1 MAGIKRPLPGVGM
14 RMIKSA
20 VSVFLCLLLSLVI
33 DREGMRMYSSIAALQ
48 CIQPYDNDTRR
59 MALQRLT
66 GTAVGTVFGALAI
79 LAESGLQIRGT
90 AGSYL
95 IIALCIIPILWSA
108 IWLGKSNAA
117 YFSCVVFLSIA
128 VTHISDANPWLFVWH
143 RASETL
149 AGVIIGVAVNSFRL
163 PRRPQRDVLFVS
175 GLDGVLLNA
184 REEMTAF
191 SRIQLNRMLDDGA
204 LFTISTM
211 RTPASVRE
219 AAAGLRLRLPVIV
232 MDGAAM
238 YDMEKRQYLC
248 TSVLSEEL
256 AERCRTVLERCG
268 LQVFRNRLLE
278 NVLLIYH
285 GELKNPAERD
295 LYERLRASPY
305 RNYVSGPPEK
315 DQGKMLYL
323 MALDRAEVV
332 ERAVDALLEQG
343 LMDQVKVISS
353 PAPAYPG
360 YCFLKLYD
368 RSASR
373 PAMLERLKEM
383 LQVTKTVT
391 FGSIEGQ
398 ADVVTRDLDGNQVVR
413 RLERMYE
420 RYPWD
425 RT

>member
-1 MAGIKRPLPGVGM
+1 MKRPVPGVGM

-79 LAESGLQIRGT
+79 LVESGLHIRGT
-90 AGSYL
+90 VGSYL
-95 IIALCIIPILWSA
+95 LIALCIIPILWSA
-108 IWLGKSNAA
+108 IWLGKSSAA

-128 VTHISDANPWLFVWH
+128 VTHITDANPWLFVWH

-204 LFTISTM
+204 LFTLSTM

-219 AAAGLRLRLPVIV
+219 ATSGLRLRLPVIV

-238 YDMEKRQYLC
+238 YDLERKHYLC
-248 TSVLSEEL
+248 TNVLPQEL
-256 AERCRTVLERCG
+256 AEQCRAVLERCG

-278 NVLLIYH
+278 DVLLIYH
-285 GELKNPAERD
+285 GELKNPAEKE
-295 LYERLRASPY
+295 LYERLRVSPY

-315 DQGKMLYL
+315 DQGEVLYL
-323 MALDRAEVV
+323 MTLDRTEVV
-332 ERAVDALLEQG
+332 EKAMEQLYQCGLLEQ
-343 LMDQVKVISS
+343 VKAVFY
-353 PAPAYPG
+353 PAPLYPG
-360 YCFLKLYD
+360 YSYLKLYN

-398 ADVVTRDLDGNQVVR
+398 ADVVTRDLDGNQVAR

-425 RT
+425 RN